1 MTTGTP
7 PPPSPISPLTYLSG
21 KTAFL
26 RLPLLP
32 PRGGKLKKKKQF
44 THPAYLFIYLF
55 ILASEKEKLVEE
67 EGAEGGNLVT
77 RRHSPGKIFIRRTY
91 RERHPFRK
99 WLFQTRWAI

>member
-1 MTTGTP
+1 MTTDTHPP
-7 PPPSPISPLTYLSG
+7 PPPSDSPLTYL
-21 KTAFL
+21 AFL

-32 PRGGKLKKKKQF
+32 PRGANLKNDLH
-44 THPAYLFIYLF
+44 TPHIYLF
-55 ILASEKEKLVEE
+55 MSASEKEKLVED